1 MKHRLS
7 AILLAAG
14 LTVSAFSM
22 GVSAEETETEAG
34 QQATE
39 AVTEAADLEEEEVQ
53 EALSEAESE
62 LESQEQA
69 AQSEASGTET
79 ESETE
84 SESMSEEEYYVSIAE
99 SYLQTLSDMDDAS
112 LAAMEESDD
121 AGSALV
127 AFNWAAAQGELGDFE
142 EVTSVEVSMEGQNLI
157 LLAHAKYEEVAD
169 TTDVEV
175 TFTFTVQST
184 SMALSNI
191 EWNVEYPLS
200 TLIQRAG
207 LNTVMGLAIVFAALA
222 FLTFVIGKLHF
233 ISDFVEG
240 KGKKEIKEEQPAQAA
255 AVPVQA
261 VPEPEEE
268 DLTDDL
274 ELVAVIAAAIA
285 ASENRSPEGFVVRS
299 IRKANKRNWRNA

>member
-39 AVTEAADLEEEEVQ
+39 AVTEEAAKEEEEVQ

-62 LESQEQA
+62 LASQEEA
-69 AQSEASGTET
+69 SQSEASGAET
-79 ESETE
+79 EGETE
-84 SESMSEEEYYVSIAE
+84 SESMSEEEYYISIAE
-99 SYLQTLSDMDDAS
+99 SYLQTLSDMNDES
-112 LAAMEESDD
+112 LAAMQESDD

-127 AFNWAAAQGELGDFE
+127 ALNWSSMQGELGDFE
-142 EVTSVEVSMEGQNLI
+142 EVTSVEVSTEGQNLI
-157 LLAHAKYEEVAD
+157 LLAHAKYEEVED

-175 TFTFTVQST
+175 TFTFTLQST
-184 SMALSNI
+184 SMVLSNI
-191 EWNVEYPLS
+191 EWEVEYPMS
-200 TLIQRAG
+200 TLLQRAG
-207 LNTVMGLAIVFAALA
+207 LNTVMGLAVVFVALA
-222 FLTFVIGKLHF
+222 FLTFVIGKLHL

-240 KGKKEIKEEQPAQAA
+240 KEKKEEKPAPQIQTA
-255 AVPVQA
+255 P
-261 VPEPEEE
+261 VPEVQETVPEEE

-285 ASENRSPEGFVVRS
+285 ASENKSPEGFVVRS